1 MTQSNTALRAGT
13 LLIIFRG
20 LRTLNSFMD
29 FSFAP
34 VGVPLNKEHYQKKDF
49 LTFFSLKVFLK
60 HVSFEDRIL
69 FFFANYPLL

>member
-1 MTQSNTALRAGT
+1 
-13 LLIIFRG
+13 
-20 LRTLNSFMD
+20 MD

-69 FFFANYPLL
+69 FFLPITPYYSLNNEQARYNFKI